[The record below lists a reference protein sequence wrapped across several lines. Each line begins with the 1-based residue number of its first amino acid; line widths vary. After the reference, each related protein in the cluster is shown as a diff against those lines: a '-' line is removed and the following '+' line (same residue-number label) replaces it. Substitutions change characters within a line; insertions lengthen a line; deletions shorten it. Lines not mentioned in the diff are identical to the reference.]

1 MAGRVAD
8 PAARPAGEGDQLPPF
23 MVARTDGQGEGKP
36 DSLGDQPLQHEPAQI
51 IHHAALELGLARD
64 QVSSSLLRA
73 QAQGKE
79 VAACQQ
85 EELAQKHK
93 EAEIVRK
100 TQVIIY
106 I

>member
-1 MAGRVAD
+1 MAD

-23 MVARTDGQGEGKP
+23 MVARTEGQGEGKP
-36 DSLGDQPLQHEPAQI
+36 DGDQPLQHEPAQI